1 MKRSDK
7 LKGTSDK
14 MNETKKKAKWNA
26 PFLVVIK
33 SLRKLALRAS

>member
-7 LKGTSDK
+7 LRDASDK
-14 MNETKKKAKWNA
+14 TNETKIKKEKWNA

-33 SLRKLALRAS
+33 SV